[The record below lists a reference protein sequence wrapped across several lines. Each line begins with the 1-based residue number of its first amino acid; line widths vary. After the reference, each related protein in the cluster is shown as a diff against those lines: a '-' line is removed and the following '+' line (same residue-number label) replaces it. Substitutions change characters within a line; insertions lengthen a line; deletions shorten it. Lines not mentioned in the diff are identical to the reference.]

1 MLHLYTLTTN
11 YQKEI
16 KKTIPLTSA
25 SKRIKSLG
33 MNPTKEVKDVY
44 LEIHNTL
51 MKKLKM
57 KGKKWKEILCCV
69 HGLEE

>member
-1 MLHLYTLTTN
+1 
-11 YQKEI
+11 
-16 KKTIPLTSA
+16 
-25 SKRIKSLG
+25 

-57 KGKKWKEILCCV
+57 KGKNGKKYCAVFMDWKNNINSQQY
-69 HGLEE
+69 

>member
-1 MLHLYTLTTN
+1 
-11 YQKEI
+11 
-16 KKTIPLTSA
+16 
-25 SKRIKSLG
+25 